1 MAEAFDVAARLADG
15 MPGVA
20 DIEQYVRACQSLG
33 YQHPDLTAH
42 PAQVRDW
49 YVNEEGMDLGAL
61 DTDCVAL
68 RAAATAVG
76 DALAR
81 QEDQLG
87 RLMTAWQGA
96 GANSSREFLR
106 RHSEASA
113 LAAAAVRTAA
123 QAYADLRDRLWRAV
137 DGKVATVLAVG
148 DGVQGRR
155 ADWLAAS
162 HTVTTGAGDR
172 AVASELVDQEVK
184 PFVDNVIG
192 GQWLAAMRAAVD
204 AVEAAYQ
211 AVQAELASEAEAT
224 FDVPGE
230 IGPAWTPPPVNEGA
244 VPTAPVGTVTAAP
257 VSGAVPGASASV
269 IPAVWGA
276 PATAAPAPAAAP
288 TAAPTAAPMPP
299 AAAPPAAPSP
309 VVSPPAAPL
318 TDAAMAQPAAAPSLP
333 SLGGGVPDFG
343 SGISRFG
350 QQLGDMLG
358 GLFGDGA
365 LGESM
370 ELDEPPE
377 LTESDID
384 DALDVDDPDIGEPG
398 SEDGDPDEETDEAAD
413 SDEVPEAPGDPAA
426 VEPICATEPPSEADV
441 PPPDES
447 AATPPPDDSAATP
460 PPEPLP
466 AEPLA
471 VTPEP
476 PSDPLPA
483 GSDSGTPCE
492 IAADE
497 LPQVGE

>member
-113 LAAAAVRTAA
+113 LAAAAVGTAA

-244 VPTAPVGTVTAAP
+244 LPTAPVGTVTAAP

-269 IPAVWGA
+269 IPAAWGA

-288 TAAPTAAPMPP
+288 TAAPMPP
-299 AAAPPAAPSP
+299 AAAPP
-309 VVSPPAAPL
+309 PAALL

-343 SGISRFG
+343 SGISSFG

-358 GLFGDGA
+358 GLLGDGA
-365 LGESM
+365 LNEPM
-370 ELDEPPE
+370 EVDEPPE
-377 LTESDID
+377 PTEPDID
-384 DALDVDDPDIGEPG
+384 DGLDVDDPDIDEPG

-413 SDEVPEAPGDPAA
+413 SEEVPDASGDPGA

-441 PPPDES
+441 PPPDE
-447 AATPPPDDSAATP
+447 SAATP

-497 LPQVGE
+497 QPQVGE

>member
-1 MAEAFDVAARLADG
+1 MAEVFDVAARLADG

-20 DIEQYVRACQSLG
+20 DIEQYVRACQALG

-42 PAQVRDW
+42 PAQVRDR
-49 YVNEEGMDLGAL
+49 YANEEGMDLTAL

-68 RAAATAVG
+68 RAAETAVG

-137 DGKVATVLAVG
+137 DGKVAAVLAVG
-148 DGVQGRR
+148 DGAHARR

-162 HTVTTGAGDR
+162 QTVTTGAGDR

-230 IGPAWTPPPVNEGA
+230 IGPAWTPSPVNDGVA
-244 VPTAPVGTVTAAP
+244 TTAPAGIVTAAP
-257 VSGAVPGASASV
+257 VSGGMPEASAPV
-269 IPAVWGA
+269 VPAAWGA
-276 PATAAPAPAAAP
+276 PAAAAPAPAAAP
-288 TAAPTAAPMPP
+288 VAAPMP
-299 AAAPPAAPSP
+299 AAAVPHQPAPL
-309 VVSPPAAPL
+309 PAAPL
-318 TDAAMAQPAAAPSLP
+318 TDPAMAQPAASALP

-343 SGISRFG
+343 SGISSFG

-358 GLFGDGA
+358 GLFGDDA
-365 LGESM
+365 LGDPLEV
-370 ELDEPPE
+370 DEP
-377 LTESDID
+377 
-384 DALDVDDPDIGEPG
+384 LDV
-398 SEDGDPDEETDEAAD
+398 EETDIDGPDDGEKPDIEESEATEAEKTE
-413 SDEVPEAPGDPAA
+413 EVPDEAEATGEIDAAGEAIDPAA
-426 VEPICATEPPSEADV
+426 APGCPPEPV
-441 PPPDES
+441 P
-447 AATPPPDDSAATP
+447 AATP

-466 AEPLA
+466 PEPLE

-476 PSDPLPA
+476 LEVTPDPPSDPPS
-483 GSDSGTPCE
+483 GESDSGTPCE
-492 IAADE
+492 IAVDE